1 MKVFEVIKGRRSI
14 RKFED
19 RSIEKKILHKLVE
32 AGVWAPTGGN
42 SQTWVFIIVTDSD
55 RIRKIK
61 AVSPGILGI
70 PSALVVVCQ
79 DKELAYKKGGELGRD
94 ISSIM
99 DVAMAS
105 QNIMLQAYDEKIGS
119 CPVLS
124 FHKKGVR
131 TLLNIP
137 DWIVPELLIS
147 LGYPAESPKPPKRKF
162 GEVCFFE
169 DYKSTNGR

>member
-1 MKVFEVIKGRRSI
+1 MRVFEAIKGRRSI
-14 RKFED
+14 RKFEK
-19 RSIEKKILHKLVE
+19 RLIEEKILRKLVE

-42 SQTWVFIIVTDSD
+42 VQTWVFIIVTDSD

-70 PSALVVVCQ
+70 PSALIVVCQ

-94 ISSIM
+94 ILSIM
-99 DVAMAS
+99 DAAMAS

-119 CPVLS
+119 CAILS
-124 FHKKGVR
+124 FYKKGVQN
-131 TLLNIP
+131 LLNLP
-137 DWIVPELLIS
+137 EQIVPELIIS

-162 GEVCFFE
+162 EEVCFFE
-169 DYKSTNGR
+169 EYKSANGR

>member
-1 MKVFEVIKGRRSI
+1 MRVFEVIKGRRSI

-42 SQTWVFIIVTDSD
+42 AQTWVFIIVTDSD
-55 RIRKIK
+55 RIRKIR
-61 AVSPGILGI
+61 AVSPGILEI
-70 PSALVVVCQ
+70 PSALIVVCQ

-94 ISSIM
+94 ILSIM
-99 DVAMAS
+99 DAAMAS

-124 FHKKGVR
+124 FHKKGVQ

-137 DWIVPELLIS
+137 ERIVPELIIS
-147 LGYPAESPKPPKRKF
+147 LGYPAESPEPPKRKF
-162 GEVCFFE
+162 EEICFFE
-169 DYKSTNGR
+169 GYKSANGR

>member
-1 MKVFEVIKGRRSI
+1 MRVFEVIKGRRSI
-14 RKFED
+14 RKFEKHL
-19 RSIEKKILHKLVE
+19 IEKKILRKLVK

-42 SQTWVFIIVTDSD
+42 AQTWVFIIIIDSNQ
-55 RIRKIK
+55 IRKIK

-70 PSALVVVCQ
+70 PSALIVVCQ
-79 DKELAYKKGGELGRD
+79 DKELANKKGGELGRD

-124 FHKKGVR
+124 FHKKGVQ

-137 DWIVPELLIS
+137 EQIVPELLIS

-162 GEVCFFE
+162 REVCFFE
-169 DYKSTNGR
+169 GYKSANGR